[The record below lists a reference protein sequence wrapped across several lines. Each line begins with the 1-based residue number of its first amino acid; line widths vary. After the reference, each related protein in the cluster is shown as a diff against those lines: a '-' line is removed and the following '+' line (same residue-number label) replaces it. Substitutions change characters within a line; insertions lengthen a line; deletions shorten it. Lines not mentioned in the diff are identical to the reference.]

1 MFDSI
6 DFFCYYS
13 LIEMKE
19 NETMIVLTTRKQQIV
34 EEYGINTT
42 FTEEQMKDKEFRR
55 KWTMYLLIIYYNV
68 SGAEIPD
75 EVLQEEADLIFG

>member
-1 MFDSI
+1 
-6 DFFCYYS
+6 
-13 LIEMKE
+13 MKE

-42 FTEEQMKDKEFRR
+42 FKEEQMKDKEFRR
-55 KWTMYLLIIYYNV
+55 KWTMYLLSIQYDV
-68 SGAEIPD
+68 SGAEIPE

>member
-1 MFDSI
+1 MTALAFFDTISG
-6 DFFCYYS
+6 
-13 LIEMKE
+13 IEIKE

-55 KWTMYLLIIYYNV
+55 KWTMYLLSIQYDV
-68 SGAEIPD
+68 SGAEIPE

>member
-55 KWTMYLLIIYYNV
+55 KWTMYLLSIQYNV
-68 SGAEIPD
+68 SGAEIPE

>member
-1 MFDSI
+1 MLDSVN
-6 DFFCYYS
+6 FFCYYS
-13 LIEMKE
+13 LIEIKE
-19 NETMIVLTTRKQQIV
+19 NKTMIVLTTRKQQIV

-55 KWTMYLLIIYYNV
+55 KWTMYLLSIQYDV
-68 SGAEIPD
+68 SGAEIPE

>member
-13 LIEMKE
+13 LIEIKE
-19 NETMIVLTTRKQQIV
+19 SKTMIVLTTRKQQIV

-55 KWTMYLLIIYYNV
+55 KWTMYLLSIQYDV
-68 SGAEIPD
+68 SGAEIPE

>member
-6 DFFCYYS
+6 SFFCYYS
-13 LIEMKE
+13 LIEIKE

-55 KWTMYLLIIYYNV
+55 KWTMYLLSIQYDV
-68 SGAEIPD
+68 SGAEIPE

>member
-1 MFDSI
+1 MLDSMN
-6 DFFCYYS
+6 FFCYYS
-13 LIEMKE
+13 LIEIKE
-19 NETMIVLTTRKQQIV
+19 NKTMIVLTTRKQQIV

-55 KWTMYLLIIYYNV
+55 KWTMYLLSIQYDV
-68 SGAEIPD
+68 SGAEIPE

>member
-13 LIEMKE
+13 LIEIKE
-19 NETMIVLTTRKQQIV
+19 NKTMIVLTTRKQQIV

-55 KWTMYLLIIYYNV
+55 KWTMYLLSIQYDV
-68 SGAEIPD
+68 SGAEIPE

>member
-1 MFDSI
+1 MTALAFFDTI
-6 DFFCYYS
+6 S

-55 KWTMYLLIIYYNV
+55 KWTMYLLSIQYDV
-68 SGAEIPD
+68 SGAEIPE

>member
-6 DFFCYYS
+6 DFFLYNKY
-13 LIEMKE
+13 IE
-19 NETMIVLTTRKQQIV
+19 LR
-34 EEYGINTT
+34 INTT

-55 KWTMYLLIIYYNV
+55 KWTMYLLSIQYDV
-68 SGAEIPD
+68 SGAEIPE